1 MLGRQL
7 EVLPPRLEVAF
18 VRRRRRGVGH
28 GGQRRRAAL
37 MRIRIAGRHGGRQ
50 REGGRRRET
59 GSAARINGRADSA
72 RLRIAQID
80 GGRAQQAMDSAP
92 EREGKR
98 REEKVVSVSVSASES
113 LEERREARGVSE
125 CNGAK
130 LEVRRWRRSRGG
142 ASTSVDDCAK
152 TRSECLVVSSLRGT
166 RRFGGQRAGGRQSR
180 RCEGQVAARCPDKG
194 PET

>member
-1 MLGRQL
+1 
-7 EVLPPRLEVAF
+7 
-18 VRRRRRGVGH
+18 
-28 GGQRRRAAL
+28 
-37 MRIRIAGRHGGRQ
+37 MRIRIAGRHGGRL
-50 REGGRRRET
+50 REEGRRRGT

-80 GGRAQQAMDSAP
+80 GGRAQRAMDSAP

-98 REEKVVSVSVSASES
+98 REEKVVSVSASES
-113 LEERREARGVSE
+113 LEARREARA
-125 CNGAK
+125 NAM
-130 LEVRRWRRSRGG
+130 G
-142 ASTSVDDCAK
+142 ASWRFADGVRVGERQRASMIAQK
-152 TRSECLVVSSLRGT
+152 TRSECLVVSSLRWMRT

>member
-1 MLGRQL
+1 
-7 EVLPPRLEVAF
+7 
-18 VRRRRRGVGH
+18 
-28 GGQRRRAAL
+28 

-50 REGGRRRET
+50 REEGRRRET

-113 LEERREARGVSE
+113 LEERREARGE
-125 CNGAK
+125 
-130 LEVRRWRRSRGG
+130 RRKRMQWSKATRGSQM
-142 ASTSVDDCAK
+142 APES
-152 TRSECLVVSSLRGT
+152 
-166 RRFGGQRAGGRQSR
+166 GRCVNER
-180 RCEGQVAARCPDKG
+180 
-194 PET
+194 